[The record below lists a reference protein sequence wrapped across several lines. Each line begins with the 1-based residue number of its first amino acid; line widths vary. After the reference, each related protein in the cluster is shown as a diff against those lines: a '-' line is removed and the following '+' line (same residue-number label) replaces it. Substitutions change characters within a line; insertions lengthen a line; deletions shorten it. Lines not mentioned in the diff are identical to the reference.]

1 MRFTFTAPLWRWPSR
16 PAWHFVTVP
25 FDIADEIED
34 LVTTR
39 GGFDSVKVT
48 ASTGSFTWSTSL
60 FPSAE
65 HHSFVLP
72 VKKAARDAANAAEGD
87 QLTLSLTINHTP
99 RHH

>member
-48 ASTGSFTWSTSL
+48 ASTASYTWSTSL

-72 VKKAARDAANAAEGD
+72 VKKAARDAAGVTAG
-87 QLTLSLTINHTP
+87 SHVTIDIIIASS
-99 RHH
+99 

>member
-48 ASTGSFTWSTSL
+48 ASTGSFTWSTSI
-60 FPSAE
+60 FPSAQ
-65 HHSFVLP
+65 HQSFVLP
-72 VKKAARDAANAAEGD
+72 IKKDARDAANATEGSHIE
-87 QLTLSLTINHTP
+87 LELVIESSCA
-99 RHH
+99 

>member
-60 FPSAE
+60 FPSTE

-72 VKKAARDAANAAEGD
+72 VKKAARDAAKAAEGSHIKIELVID
-87 QLTLSLTINHTP
+87 SFGAWG
-99 RHH
+99 